1 MKGNS
6 LNRGLMKDAPK
17 FKSKKAGLN
26 SVVT

>member
-6 LNRGLMKDAPK
+6 LNHGLIKDDPK